1 MDIDFCKKA
10 VWCVALEEGAY
21 LELDVEF
28 EWMVQITKPT
38 RYKYLLPRSV
48 LRYLYF

>member
-1 MDIDFCKKA
+1 MKKA

-38 RYKYLLPRSV
+38 RYLILPRSV
-48 LRYLYF
+48 LRYF